1 MTKVHDNEIGM
12 QNARIRVL
20 MSKLNLFSS
29 GGVVEIEYGTAFIQ
43 TQVMEDNVDVTLNL
57 FWSGF

>member
-1 MTKVHDNEIGM
+1 MHVYASE
-12 QNARIRVL
+12 
-20 MSKLNLFSS
+20 KLNLFSS
-29 GGVVEIEYGTAFIQ
+29 GVVEIEYGTAFIQ